1 MNNKVAYFVEKIK
14 YALNNNDYAQAKMYF
29 DKASLYVGDCQEIA
43 EFKQAIDKGLEKAI
57 LTEPK
62 TEEIEIKKR
71 KTINEKMIIIPVV
84 LIGIIGYLIYYF
96 TSIYPINH
104 LDKYLLGGTFYQ
116 GDVTGGYSSDGVY
129 LEFKD
134 QVEDHTYEI
143 YYRQSGG
150 SLIATLDCEVINGH
164 EITVDGY
171 TIQVE
176 FDDDYITF
184 SPSFVDVSDR
194 SIWRTDREGGTNDK
208 SGNFSDNNSYNSS
221 NNITDNYSSKKD
233 TNSSSSAEPDESSNP
248 ASSEQSDSAQNNTS
262 TPSNN
267 NNSTSKPSSTTQ
279 TTSKPTVNKDPC
291 ANGHSWQDATC
302 TSPAT
307 CSVCKKTS
315 GKPTGHDI
323 FTTKCSICRQADY
336 SKLAGTYTDA
346 GGFYSGP
353 YEEFDMSSFAI
364 SSSGILSFEL
374 NGQKYSLKL
383 VEVESDYQWESYFD
397 CYSLN
402 GTKETDVTARANLDS
417 SRTLMIFHVEWDY
430 FNGREMYF
438 SGEKEVK

>member
-1 MNNKVAYFVEKIK
+1 MNNKVAYFVERIK

-29 DKASLYVGDCQEIA
+29 DKASLYVGYCQEIA

-62 TEEIEIKKR
+62 TQEIEIKKR

-116 GDVTGGYSSDGVY
+116 GDVTGGYNSDGVY

-134 QVEDHTYEI
+134 HSEDHTYEI

-208 SGNFSDNNSYNSS
+208 SGNFSDNNSYN
-221 NNITDNYSSKKD
+221 
-233 TNSSSSAEPDESSNP
+233 
-248 ASSEQSDSAQNNTS
+248 
-262 TPSNN
+262 
-267 NNSTSKPSSTTQ
+267 
-279 TTSKPTVNKDPC
+279 
-291 ANGHSWQDATC
+291 
-302 TSPAT
+302 
-307 CSVCKKTS
+307 
-315 GKPTGHDI
+315 
-323 FTTKCSICRQADY
+323 R
-336 SKLAGTYTDA
+336 
-346 GGFYSGP
+346 
-353 YEEFDMSSFAI
+353 
-364 SSSGILSFEL
+364 
-374 NGQKYSLKL
+374 
-383 VEVESDYQWESYFD
+383 
-397 CYSLN
+397 
-402 GTKETDVTARANLDS
+402 
-417 SRTLMIFHVEWDY
+417 
-430 FNGREMYF
+430 
-438 SGEKEVK
+438 